1 MIFLEKDNKTV
12 YHCCLSFDFRIALLQ
27 NLLPNKTRQH
37 SLLCY
42 FYYRWRRVEMRSFPR
57 PSMQRECNRF
67 SWNLNL
73 TFYYNTCTS
82 VHSTMIKK
90 NLKGHVNKRI
100 ATLDMTI
107 LLGNW
112 LFCNKHHQSGTVPQW
127 FFFFC
132 TMKET
137 KFLIMHNFT

>member
-1 MIFLEKDNKTV
+1 MIFLEKDNETV

-27 NLLPNKTRQH
+27 DLLPTKTGQL

-42 FYYRWRRVEMRSFPR
+42 FYYRWWRVEMRSFPR
-57 PSMQRECNRF
+57 SSVPRECNRF

-73 TFYYNTCTS
+73 TFYYKTCMS
-82 VHSTMIKK
+82 IRSTMIKK
-90 NLKGHVNKRI
+90 TLKGYVNKQTE
-100 ATLDMTI
+100 TLDMTL

-127 FFFFC
+127 FSFFLFW
-132 TMKET
+132 K
-137 KFLIMHNFT
+137 KQNF